1 MADEGAAGLMSSPAM
16 STWTSPSPSGSPASR
31 ATSKGSPRK
40 QRKRSRRE
48 TLSKGRDVHLTA
60 PLSELTKHLTDV
72 PIKDMDSWVRRG
84 ADVRQREAETKK
96 KVARPMNSFM
106 LYRSAYADRA
116 KKFFGEK
123 NHQVVSVATGK
134 SWSLEPKHVRD
145 KYDELSRIERENHAA
160 THPDYKFKP
169 QKGDLLRARG
179 ELTPPASTVS
189 GPIGDLGSP
198 SDFDDSEYIAPSFP
212 LHHRSHSFD
221 VDYTNSTRASTP
233 FDSHESFMSQSSY
246 ATPWSASYPP
256 HGLPTVQPS
265 ALNGS
270 LIEDVH
276 FRRSSPLSHEA
287 QYTSSGLA
295 GLPGASHHELL
306 QPQAT
311 HPLNGRVIESGHMD
325 PQLLNYDHVQHGLSP
340 VTGASYPAPSS
351 PYPVWDDYLTTSA
364 PSGIS
369 SPAPYNHPQV
379 SNACLP
385 SMQRNPSWDPMQN
398 GPNSAELDPWLE
410 AQTPAASY

>member
-1 MADEGAAGLMSSPAM
+1 MADDSAVGMMSSPAM
-16 STWTSPSPSGSPASR
+16 SSWASPSPSGSPASR
-31 ATSKGSPRK
+31 AAQKGSPRK

-48 TLSKGRDVHLTA
+48 TLSKGKDVHLTG

-72 PIKDMDSWVRRG
+72 PIKDMDAWVRRG
-84 ADVRQREAETKK
+84 PDERRREAEKKK

-116 KKFFGEK
+116 KKLFGEK

-134 SWSLEPKHVRD
+134 SWNLEPKHIRA

-189 GPIGDLGSP
+189 DPIGDLGSP
-198 SDFDDSEYIAPSFP
+198 SDLDDPDYMAPSYS
-212 LHHRSHSFD
+212 LHHRSRSFN
-221 VDYTNSTRASTP
+221 VDYANSTRASTP
-233 FDSHESFMSQSSY
+233 FDSNDSFMSQSSY
-246 ATPWSASYPP
+246 ATSWGTSYPP

-270 LIEDVH
+270 IIEDVH
-276 FRRSSPLSHEA
+276 FRRASPLPHEP

-306 QPQAT
+306 QPQPT
-311 HPLNGRVIESGHMD
+311 HPLNGRVVESGHMD
-325 PQLLNYDHVQHGLSP
+325 PQLLNYDHVPHGLP
-340 VTGASYPAPSS
+340 VVTGASYPASSS
-351 PYPVWDDYLTTSA
+351 PYPVWDEYLNTS
-364 PSGIS
+364 GTS

-379 SNACLP
+379 GNAYLP
-385 SMQRNPSWDPMQN
+385 SMQRNPSWDPSQHD
-398 GPNSAELDPWLE
+398 PNNVELDPWLE
-410 AQTPAASY
+410 TQTPAPTY